1 MPKLMKSTWF
11 VLATMLLCGGSVAV
25 STWIRGE
32 HSKAL
37 QVLGLIF
44 VLALVVFAADRSK
57 RLHRRI
63 FDSDERSD
71 AIGLFAGTW
80 SGIAFFAVVFAC
92 FLVENARG
100 HNGEPYYWLSG
111 LYVGLFVLLT
121 VVRSFRH

>member
-1 MPKLMKSTWF
+1 LYWPSYRLT
-11 VLATMLLCGGSVAV
+11 GGGVAV
-25 STWIRGE
+25 STWTRGE
-32 HSKAL
+32 QSKAL

-44 VLALVVFAADRSK
+44 ALALLVADRSK

-80 SGIAFFAVVFAC
+80 SGIAFFAVVFAG

-100 HNGEPYYWLSG
+100 HSGEPYYWLSG
-111 LYVGLFVLLT
+111 LYVGLFILFMFI
-121 VVRSFRH
+121 RSFRK